1 MLLRQGAWSS
11 VWSHSGTSCPGNSVP
26 WHVGTQAQS
35 CLPQLSAGSCLFPLP
50 IWLAPLGAV
59 GAELWQP
66 LVLGCPQ
73 SREIPREGAGFIQQ
87 MGRPFLNLGA
97 GLWEVSIPIS
107 LRTVP
112 GRWPWLLGAFPLA
125 RGVSRAQFDCDKNG
139 WAGHCCC
146 ILLLPCS
153 PCLLS
158 FVWVPSCSDLPP
170 SAALAAAL
178 QGECST
184 WELN

>member
-1 MLLRQGAWSS
+1 MWAHRLSPAFPSLVLEAAYSLCPSGSL
-11 VWSHSGTSCPGNSVP
+11 HS
-26 WHVGTQAQS
+26 
-35 CLPQLSAGSCLFPLP
+35 
-50 IWLAPLGAV
+50 
-59 GAELWQP
+59 ELWGLSCGSPWSWAAPRAGRSPGKEQG
-66 LVLGCPQ
+66 LS
-73 SREIPREGAGFIQQ
+73 SRWR
-87 MGRPFLNLGA
+87 GRPFLNLGA

-107 LRTVP
+107 LRAVP